1 MKAGIFAIALGFSAL
16 GIPVA
21 ACIVENTNPAN
32 RANVT
37 ATNMDRCPYYPSP
50 VVCGQLSGTVA
61 AQEHMAA
68 GERNFR
74 QNSPAGRPL
83 MLASDG
89 A

>member
-32 RANVT
+32 QANVT

-50 VVCGQLSGTVA
+50 VVCGQLSSPVA
-61 AQEHMAA
+61 AKAEEHMAGAPTHLQQA
-68 GERNFR
+68 G
-74 QNSPAGRPL
+74 G
-83 MLASDG
+83 
-89 A
+89 

>member
-1 MKAGIFAIALGFSAL
+1 MKGSIIAVALAFSSL

-21 ACIVENTNPAN
+21 ACIVDNAKPAN
-32 RANVT
+32 QAN
-37 ATNMDRCPYYPSP
+37 AAAMDRCPYYPSP
-50 VVCGQLSGTVA
+50 VSGQLSGTVA

-74 QNSPAGRPL
+74 QNTPAGRPV
-83 MLASDG
+83 MLASEG

>member
-1 MKAGIFAIALGFSAL
+1 MKGSILAVALAFSSL

-21 ACIVENTNPAN
+21 ACIVDNAKPAN
-32 RANVT
+32 QAN
-37 ATNMDRCPYYPSP
+37 AAAMDRCPYYPSP

-74 QNSPAGRPL
+74 QNTPAGRPL
-83 MLASDG
+83 MLASEG

>member
-1 MKAGIFAIALGFSAL
+1 MKGSILAVALAFSSL

-21 ACIVENTNPAN
+21 ACIVDNAKLANQTNA
-32 RANVT
+32 A
-37 ATNMDRCPYYPSP
+37 AMDRCPYYPSP

-61 AQEHMAA
+61 QEHMAA

-74 QNSPAGRPL
+74 QNTPAGRPL
-83 MLASDG
+83 MLASEG